1 MTRRDRMLAQMGIT
15 QWTLRQPQRLKG
27 ELSVQIPA
35 SARLL
40 IITDEQADLTCDL
53 LSDIFR
59 SLNITADDVYCI
71 TPDNVQSI
79 PAQTNCLCWLP
90 GTEAELPD
98 LLPSL
103 HSPRLA
109 DLYQDAQAKRG
120 LWTQIYH
127 YDQTVTAASR

>member
-1 MTRRDRMLAQMGIT
+1 MLAQMGIT

-27 ELSVQIPA
+27 ELSVQILA

-79 PAQTNCLCWLP
+79 LAQTNCLCWLP
-90 GTEAELPD
+90 ERKLNCRIHCLHYTP
-98 LLPSL
+98 PSCRPVSGCTGKTRIMDTNL
-103 HSPRLA
+103 SL
-109 DLYQDAQAKRG
+109 
-120 LWTQIYH
+120 
-127 YDQTVTAASR
+127 